1 MNHTPTD
8 KWPVTDEELVRR
20 FQAGDTTAFECFVR
34 RHQDRIFR
42 LALVWL
48 DNATDAADVLQEV
61 MMRSYMGL
69 ATFAFRAQPSTWL
82 VSTTKNVCREFNRK
96 SGPASEDVE
105 LQSGDVVETQVAD
118 VQAAR
123 RVRRLVSRL
132 PSRQREVVVLR
143 LFEEMSVRDTA
154 RIMGCR
160 EGTVK
165 ALLNKAMN
173 SLRSMSGSLVSGLD
187 L

>member
-1 MNHTPTD
+1 MNHIPTD

-34 RHQDRIFR
+34 RHQDRVFR

-48 DNATDAADVLQEV
+48 DNTTDADDVLQEV
-61 MMRSYMGL
+61 MMRSYTGL
-69 ATFAFRAQPSTWL
+69 AKFAFRAQPTTWL
-82 VSTTKNVCREFNRK
+82 VRTTKNVCRELNRK
-96 SGPASEDVE
+96 SGPVGEGIE
-105 LQSGDVVETQVAD
+105 LQTGEVVEKHVAD
-118 VQAAR
+118 IQAAR

-132 PSRQREVVVLR
+132 PSRQREAVVLR

-160 EGTVK
+160 DGTVK
-165 ALLNKAMN
+165 ALLNKAMT
-173 SLRSMSGSLVSGLD
+173 SLRSMSGALGSGLD
-187 L
+187 P